1 MADKDSTTV
10 EEGGKEKTD
19 KGEVTEVKDN
29 VDDTTS
35 LMCQLLSVSYY

>member
-1 MADKDSTTV
+1 MADNDSTTV

-29 VDDTTS
+29 VGRHN
-35 LMCQLLSVSYY
+35 LLDASAPIGS